1 MLIVYATRRA
11 VGQLTPLWRS
21 VLKSWDYLLWRRCHR
36 IKLTAVRVVSIF
48 VWLIFVQYEM
58 SQVFKHNL
66 NILKWQY
73 YSVCV
78 GFSYKKEGLRQKCP
92 VWCVYSIMALVLQLL
107 CCPAIP
113 PVDKVLFD
121 KGDALVARLDTS
133 VTAGWELY
141 KRIVPPMFYLHRLV
155 LVVEFLVIQ
164 RVLHLKFA

>member
-1 MLIVYATRRA
+1 
-11 VGQLTPLWRS
+11 
-21 VLKSWDYLLWRRCHR
+21 
-36 IKLTAVRVVSIF
+36 
-48 VWLIFVQYEM
+48 
-58 SQVFKHNL
+58 
-66 NILKWQY
+66 
-73 YSVCV
+73 
-78 GFSYKKEGLRQKCP
+78 
-92 VWCVYSIMALVLQLL
+92 MALVLQLL

-164 RVLHLKFA
+164 SVLKVCVRH